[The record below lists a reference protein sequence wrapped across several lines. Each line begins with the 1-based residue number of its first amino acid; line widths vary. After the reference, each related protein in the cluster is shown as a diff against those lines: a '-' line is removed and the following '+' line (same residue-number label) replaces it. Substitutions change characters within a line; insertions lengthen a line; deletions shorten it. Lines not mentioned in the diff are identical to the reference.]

1 MESVMFLR
9 IVKFAVIS
17 AGLALSG
24 CSTNGAFV
32 KTNLN
37 AAEQKQVEKGELV
50 KLQQVVP
57 ASAKEKLVLQAG
69 SYPKAIYVCAIES
82 LAKPCLPKLGQL
94 VAAKFAAKGIAV
106 TEDQRKADAT
116 VYFETWF
123 RSYSTHASLV
133 KGMDNPT
140 IGGQDFAAKME
151 QSLAMGVEPD
161 VHKRFAFAVDPLSL
175 MTLNANDD
183 QKFIYVALTA
193 VDMKDA
199 VDYPGEGGSHKG
211 ASKNPWVQSGVTPM
225 GRTLIANY
233 DGEIST
239 EKSVMPMLNDAVELL
254 VERVVVQGK

>member
-1 MESVMFLR
+1 MKLSLFKGV
-9 IVKFAVIS
+9 VVAAVVV
-17 AGLALSG
+17 LTG

-32 KTNLN
+32 KTNMSST
-37 AAEQKQVEKGELV
+37 EQKQVEKGELV

-57 ASAKEKLVLQAG
+57 ANPKEKLVLQAS
-69 SYPKAIYVCAIES
+69 SYPKGIYVCAIES

-106 TEDQRKADAT
+106 TEDQSQADAT

-133 KGMDNPT
+133 KGMDNPAV
-140 IGGQDFAAKME
+140 GGQDFAAKME
-151 QSLAMGVEPD
+151 QSLATGAEPD
-161 VHKRFAFAVDPLSL
+161 VHKRFAFAADPLSL

-199 VDYPGEGGSHKG
+199 VDYPGEGASHKG
-211 ASKNPWVQSGVTPM
+211 ASKNPWVPAGVTPV

-233 DGEIST
+233 DGEVPT
-239 EKSVMPMLNDAVELL
+239 EKSVTPMLNDAVQLL
-254 VERVVVQGK
+254 VERVVTK

>member
-1 MESVMFLR
+1 MMLR
-9 IVKFAVIS
+9 LFKGMLVAAVVV
-17 AGLALSG
+17 LTG

-32 KTNLN
+32 KTNMSST
-37 AAEQKQVEKGELV
+37 EQKQVEKGELV

-57 ASAKEKLVLQAG
+57 ANAKEKLALQPAT
-69 SYPKAIYVCAIES
+69 YPRGIYVCAIES

-106 TEDQRKADAT
+106 TEDQTKADAT

-133 KGMDNPT
+133 KGMDNPA

-151 QSLAMGVEPD
+151 QSLETGVEPD
-161 VHKRFAFAVDPLSL
+161 VHKRFAFAADPLSL

-193 VDMKDA
+193 VDMQGA

-211 ASKNPWVQSGVTPM
+211 ASKNPWVPAGGTPM
-225 GRTLIANY
+225 VRTLIANY
-233 DGEIST
+233 DGEVPT
-239 EKSVMPMLNDAVELL
+239 EKAVTPMLNDAIGLL
-254 VERVVVQGK
+254 VDRVVTK